1 MTDDTG
7 SVGPRLR
14 QVALVVADLEAASAE
29 MGARLGVGE
38 PFADPGVAHFGL
50 RNAVYAVG
58 DTFIE
63 LVSPA
68 EPGTSAGRQ
77 RDRIGGDGGYMVLV
91 QVPDTDATRRRAA
104 DLDMRV
110 VWLADLPEISGTHL
124 HPRDTGGALLSFDT
138 QRPPASWLWGG
149 PGWEQRQGD
158 QRSTR
163 LVGAT
168 IACADPQAT
177 ARRWAALLGADTPA
191 GERVTL
197 EGSDLTFVEAAR
209 GPEGLVG
216 IRVEAPNGGVRPG
229 SLLGCELTV
238 S

>member
-1 MTDDTG
+1 MTDDTLPA
-7 SVGPRLR
+7 GPRLR

-29 MGARLGVGE
+29 ISERLGLAE
-38 PFADPGVAHFGL
+38 PFADPGVGHFGL
-50 RNAVYAVG
+50 RNAVFAVG

-68 EPGTSAGRQ
+68 EDGTSAGRQ

-104 DLDMRV
+104 DMGMRV
-110 VWLADLPEISGTHL
+110 VWSSDLPEISGTHL

-138 QRPPASWLWGG
+138 PRPPASWLWGG

-158 QRSTR
+158 RRTST

-168 IACADPQAT
+168 IACADPAAT
-177 ARRWAALLGADTPA
+177 AARWAALLDAEPPTGD
-191 GERVTL
+191 RISL
-197 EGSDLTFVEAAR
+197 QRSDLTFVAAAG

-216 IRVEAPNGGVRPG
+216 IRVEVSGDGVRPG
-229 SLLGCELTV
+229 PLLGCELTV

>member
-1 MTDDTG
+1 MIDPTALE
-7 SVGPRLR
+7 GPRLR
-14 QVALVVADLEAASAE
+14 QVALVVADLGAATVE
-29 MGARLGVGE
+29 MADRLGVAE
-38 PFADPGVAHFGL
+38 PFADPGVGHFGL

-77 RDRIGGDGGYMVLV
+77 RDRIGGDGGYMVLI
-91 QVPDTDATRRRAA
+91 QVPDTDAARRRAA

-110 VWLADLPEISGTHL
+110 VWSADLPEISGTHL

-138 QRPPASWLWGG
+138 PRPPASWLWGG
-149 PGWEQRQGD
+149 PAWEQRQGD
-158 QRSTR
+158 GRTTR

-168 IACADPQAT
+168 IACADPAAT
-177 ARRWAALLGADTPA
+177 SARWAALLGAAPPA

-197 EGSDLTFVEAAR
+197 VDSDLTFVAAAG

-216 IRVEAPNGGVRPG
+216 IRVDASGGDVSPG
-229 SLLGCELTV
+229 PLLGCELTV